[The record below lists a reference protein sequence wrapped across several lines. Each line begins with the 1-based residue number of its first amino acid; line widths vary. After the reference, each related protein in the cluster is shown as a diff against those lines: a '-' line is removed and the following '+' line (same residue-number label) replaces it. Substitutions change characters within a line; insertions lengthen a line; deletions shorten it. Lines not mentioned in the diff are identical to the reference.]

1 MRLKG
6 FRYLGIVAIALTL
19 AGPASR
25 AAADCS
31 QTHVP
36 VRIHG
41 DRAMVEVAIDEHE
54 AHMVLDTGASE
65 SLLMSDAPAR
75 LGLAMDGGH
84 PAEQRMSYG
93 KAFDVRFARVRRIG
107 FAGAVTEVDDLAVA
121 AGSEEGVDGFFTD
134 GRLLRA
140 DFDLAHGR
148 VDLVCDG
155 APPPDWTRRPGV
167 SVVTLET
174 ASRLFGTAFI
184 NDRPVRV
191 LFDTG
196 APGSS
201 MTLAA
206 ANRTGVTVSGAPAT
220 NASGIGMTQPLRA
233 WRANLARLRI
243 GEDLTTDVPL
253 TVIDKPNASADM
265 IAGFDFFLRHR
276 VWVDLAHNRLVF
288 RAAD

>member
-6 FRYLGIVAIALTL
+6 FRYLGIVAVTL
-19 AGPASR
+19 ALAGAASL
-25 AAADCS
+25 AAAACP
-31 QTHVP
+31 QTRVP
-36 VRIHG
+36 VHVHG
-41 DRAMVEVAIDEHE
+41 NRAMVKVTIDGRD

-65 SLLMSDAPAR
+65 SLLLSDAPAR
-75 LGLAMDGGH
+75 LGLAMDEGH

-93 KAFDVRFARVRRIG
+93 KAFDVRFAHSRRIG
-107 FAGAVTEVDDLAVA
+107 FAGAVTEVDDLAAA

-140 DFDLAHGR
+140 DFDFAHRR
-148 VDLVCDG
+148 VDLSCDG
-155 APPPDWTRRPGV
+155 AAPPDWTRRHGV
-167 SVVTLET
+167 SVVTLEH

-206 ANRTGVTVSGAPAT
+206 ASRTGVTVAGAPDT

-233 WRANLARLRI
+233 WTANLAQLRI

-276 VWVDLAHNRLVF
+276 VWVDLPHHRLVF